1 MKKGLAVLLTL
12 CLLLATG
19 GCGAAGGF
27 EAQVKKGNYLKAVEI
42 YEEKALGNA
51 QQEQKCLSFLREYLE
66 EQWTAYQNGEQKD
79 EDFQAVMS
87 TLYRVDQYLSLIAD
101 ELLETDWLYEEVSE
115 SREAYEKA
123 EQALEEED
131 YQAAIRQLKQ
141 VSDIDNLNYQDAQD
155 ALKKAQEDCTAQ
167 AIQQA
172 ETLAAEE
179 KYLEAAETIENAES
193 LCGETSVTSDLAD
206 GYYTKGYQAKIDNG
220 VSGNR
225 LNSLRELL
233 TTTIYDGHCD
243 PETLLNYFRQQ
254 IIAQAEKLAE
264 EQKWDA
270 MIQLLDNA
278 NSASVADYAIY
289 GYFSNDEAYTAYYQQ
304 AYTAKF
310 EQKINGY
317 ISAGQPE
324 EVILSYQCLTSDSQ
338 EAGYTL
344 VSSELLAKISEVE
357 ANYLQDIIDRA
368 ETAFQSEGY
377 EDALK
382 IIYEGQQVLP
392 SEQTLFDLAE
402 EYKSYIPVYLNDLEP
417 SKSGYYVAEGGYGN
431 VKAGD
436 LETKPSCELDKLGDV
451 TDTKGNS
458 YARALTGGNDW
469 LYIQYNWNDYDLGKK
484 YSKFSG
490 TFALNSAI
498 KKYNKGSA
506 RLIIEV
512 DGVRAG
518 AYKLGYY
525 DDPVAITLDIT
536 GADTLRIY
544 IFTKQVATGLS
555 ARTGFLADAYVQK

>member
-155 ALKKAQEDCTAQ
+155 ALKKAQEDCTTQ

-179 KYLEAAETIENAES
+179 KYLEAAETIETAES
-193 LCGETSVTSDLAD
+193 LCGETSVTSELAD

-225 LNSLRELL
+225 LDSLRELL

-417 SKSGYYVAEGGYGN
+417 SKSGYYDDDH
-431 VKAGD
+431 GD
-436 LETKPSCELDKLGDV
+436 IKTAPDRELDKLGDV

-458 YARALTGGNDW
+458 YARALTGGKGGD
-469 LYIQYNWNDYDLGKK
+469 YYWNDYDLGKK

-490 TFALNSAI
+490 TFALHSAI
-498 KKYNKGSA
+498 KEVYEGSA
-506 RLIIEV
+506 SLIIEV

-525 DDPVAITLDIT
+525 DDPVSITLDIT

-544 IFTKQVATGLS
+544 INTSSVYWGLKKP
-555 ARTGFLADAYVQK
+555 RTGFLADAYVQK